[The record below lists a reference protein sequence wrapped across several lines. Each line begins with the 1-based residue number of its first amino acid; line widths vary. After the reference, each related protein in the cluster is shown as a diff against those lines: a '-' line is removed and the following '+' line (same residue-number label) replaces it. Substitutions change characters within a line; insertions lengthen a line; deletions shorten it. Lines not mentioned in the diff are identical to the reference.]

1 MKNINVKRM
10 VEEEDDD
17 DETSS
22 FPVSPT
28 GQYFTSSVMS
38 ISVIC
43 VLESEIPIDDS
54 CTVTLLKDVFIPIN
68 PRFSSIMVKDKN
80 GVKQWKKVEVKHK
93 DHINVPIFPQGKS
106 KEFYDNCF
114 NEYMTKIAMEQFPQ
128 SRPLWEIH
136 IFKYPTTKSAGNLVF
151 KLHHSL
157 GDGFSLMGALLSCLQ
172 RADNPSLPLTF
183 PSFTSNNNNNNNNHN
198 LESDYKKRFCTNVVQ
213 RVSGVVNTLLD
224 FGWSLMKSTN
234 LEDERTTIRSGDEGV
249 EFRPIDITT
258 MEFSLDHLKEIKSNL
273 KVTINDVICGVLFLG
288 VRLYMEEMKYDQK
301 NANSTALVLL
311 NTRNIA
317 GYKSVKEM
325 LQPKNESKWGNQFA
339 FLHVSL
345 PKIDKEESSTNPLS
359 FVFKAQD
366 VIQRKRNSAAVILT
380 GKLLDTLQKYRGP
393 EVTAKYIHNTLK
405 NSSMTIS
412 NMIGP
417 VEKMALANHP
427 VKSLYFMVVGV
438 PESLTIT
445 MMSYMGKLR
454 VAVGTEKGLIDP
466 QKFKCSIEN
475 AFDRIFKAA
484 VPSASSKSS
493 N

>member
-1 MKNINVKRM
+1 MMKVNVKRM
-10 VEEEDDD
+10 TEKEEEEE
-17 DETSS
+17 ETS

-28 GQYFTSSVMS
+28 GQYFTSSALS
-38 ISVIC
+38 ISVIS

-54 CTVTLLKDVFIPIN
+54 CTMTLLKDVFLPIN
-68 PRFSSIMVKDKN
+68 PRFSSIMVRDKN
-80 GVKQWKKVEVKHK
+80 GVKQWKKVEVKYK
-93 DHINVPIFPQGKS
+93 DHINVPIFPEGKS

-114 NEYMTKIAMEQFPQ
+114 NEYLTKIAMEQLPQ
-128 SRPLWEIH
+128 TRPLWEIH
-136 IFKYPTTKSAGNLVF
+136 IFKYPTSKSAGNLVF

-183 PSFTSNNNNNNNNHN
+183 PAFNSNPNSGN
-198 LESDYKKRFCTNVVQ
+198 DYKKRFCTNVAQ
-213 RVSGVVNTLLD
+213 MVSGVVNTFVD
-224 FGWSLMKSTN
+224 FGWSLLKSTS
-234 LEDERTTIRSGDEGV
+234 LEDERTPIRSGDEGV
-249 EFRPIDITT
+249 EFRPIHIST
-258 MEFSLDHLKEIKSNL
+258 MDFSLDHLKQIKTNL

-288 VRLYMEEMKYDQK
+288 VRLYMEEMKYEEK

-325 LQPKNESKWGNQFA
+325 LQPSNESKWGNQFA
-339 FLHVSL
+339 FLHVSV
-345 PKIDKEESSTNPLS
+345 PKLDKGESSSNPLS
-359 FVFKAQD
+359 FVSKAQD
-366 VIQRKRNSAAVILT
+366 VIKRKRNSAAVILT

-393 EVTAKYIHNTLK
+393 EVTAKYIHSTLK

-417 VEKMALANHP
+417 MEQMALANHP
-427 VKSLYFMVVGV
+427 CKGLYFMVVGV

-445 MMSYMGKLR
+445 MMSYMGRLR
-454 VAVGTEKGLIDP
+454 VAVGTEKGLVDP
-466 QKFKCSIEN
+466 HKFKSSIEN
-475 AFDRIFKAA
+475 AFDSIFKAA
-484 VPSASSKSS
+484 VPSKPA

>member
-1 MKNINVKRM
+1 MMKVNVKRM
-10 VEEEDDD
+10 VKGEEE
-17 DETSS
+17 EEES

-28 GQYFTSSVMS
+28 GQYFTSSVLS

-54 CTVTLLKDVFIPIN
+54 CTMTLLKDVFVPIN
-68 PRFSSIMVKDKN
+68 PRFSSIMVRDKN
-80 GVKQWKKVEVKHK
+80 GDKQWKKVDVKHK
-93 DHINVPIFPQGKS
+93 DHINVPIFPEGKS

-114 NEYMTKIAMEQFPQ
+114 NEYITKIAMEQLPQ

-172 RADNPSLPLTF
+172 RADDPSLPLTF
-183 PSFTSNNNNNNNNHN
+183 PAFNSTNPN
-198 LESDYKKRFCTNVVQ
+198 LESGYKKRFCANVAQMVT
-213 RVSGVVNTLLD
+213 GVVNTFLD
-224 FGWSLMKSTN
+224 FGWSLLKSTN
-234 LEDERTTIRSGDEGV
+234 LEDEKTPIRSGDEGV

-258 MEFSLDHLKEIKSNL
+258 MEFALDHLKQIKSNL

-288 VRLYMEEMKYDQK
+288 VRLYMEEMKYEQK

-325 LQPKNESKWGNQFA
+325 LQTSNESKWGNQFA
-339 FLHVSL
+339 FLHVSV
-345 PKIDKEESSTNPLS
+345 PKIDKEESSSNPLS

-366 VIQRKRNSAAVILT
+366 VIQRKRNSAAVSFT
-380 GKLLDTLQKYRGP
+380 GKLLETLQKYRGP

-417 VEKMALANHP
+417 MERMALANHP
-427 VKSLYFMVVGV
+427 VKGLYFMVVGV

-466 QKFKCSIEN
+466 QKFKFSIEN

-484 VPSASSKSS
+484 VPSASSKPA

>member
-1 MKNINVKRM
+1 MKNINVKKI
-10 VEEEDDD
+10 VEEEEDY

-54 CTVTLLKDVFIPIN
+54 CTITLLKDVFIPIN

-114 NEYMTKIAMEQFPQ
+114 NEYMTKISMEQFPQ

-183 PSFTSNNNNNNNNHN
+183 PSFTSNNNNYNHN
-198 LESDYKKRFCTNVVQ
+198 LESDYKKRLCTNVVQ
-213 RVSGVVNTLLD
+213 RVNGVVNTLLD

-234 LEDERTTIRSGDEGV
+234 LEDERTSIRSGDEGV

-258 MEFSLDHLKEIKSNL
+258 MEFSLDHLKVIKSNL

-380 GKLLDTLQKYRGP
+380 GKLLDTLQKYKGP

-484 VPSASSKSS
+484 VPSASSKPS

>member
-1 MKNINVKRM
+1 MKKVNVKR
-10 VEEEDDD
+10 VEDLEEE
-17 DETSS
+17 EQS

-28 GQYFTSSVMS
+28 GQYFTSSVLS
-38 ISVIC
+38 ISVIS

-54 CTVTLLKDVFIPIN
+54 CTMILLKDVFLPIN
-68 PRFSSIMVKDKN
+68 PRFSSIMVRDKN
-80 GVKQWKKVEVKHK
+80 GDKRWKKVEVKHK
-93 DHINVPIFPQGKS
+93 DHIIVPIFPEGKA

-114 NEYMTKIAMEQFPQ
+114 NEYLTKIAMEQLPQ

-183 PSFTSNNNNNNNNHN
+183 PAFNSNNSN

-213 RVSGVVNTLLD
+213 KVSGVVNTLVD
-224 FGWSLMKSTN
+224 FGWSLLKSTN
-234 LEDERTTIRSGDEGV
+234 LEDERTPIRSGDEGV

-258 MEFSLDHLKEIKSNL
+258 MEFSLDHLKQIKSNL

-288 VRLYMEEMKYDQK
+288 VRLYMEETRYEQK

-325 LQPKNESKWGNQFA
+325 LQPSNESKWGNRFA
-339 FLHVSL
+339 FLHVSV
-345 PKIDKEESSTNPLS
+345 PKINKDEDSLTNPLG
-359 FVFKAQD
+359 FVFKAQN

-417 VEKMALANHP
+417 MEKMALANHP
-427 VKSLYFMVVGV
+427 CKGLYFMVVGV

-445 MMSYMGKLR
+445 MMSYMGTLR
-454 VAVGTEKGLIDP
+454 VAVGTEKGQIDP

-484 VPSASSKSS
+484 VPSASSKTP

>member
-1 MKNINVKRM
+1 MMKVNVKRM
-10 VEEEDDD
+10 TAKEEEEEEE
-17 DETSS
+17 ETS

-28 GQYFTSSVMS
+28 GQYFTSSALS
-38 ISVIC
+38 ISVIS

-54 CTVTLLKDVFIPIN
+54 CTMTLLKDVFLPIN
-68 PRFSSIMVKDKN
+68 PRFSSIMVRDKN
-80 GVKQWKKVEVKHK
+80 GVKQWKKVEVKYK
-93 DHINVPIFPQGKS
+93 DHINVPIFPEGKS

-114 NEYMTKIAMEQFPQ
+114 NEYLTKIAMEQLPQ
-128 SRPLWEIH
+128 TRPLWEIH
-136 IFKYPTTKSAGNLVF
+136 IFKYPTSKSAGNLVF

-183 PSFTSNNNNNNNNHN
+183 PAFNSNPNSGN
-198 LESDYKKRFCTNVVQ
+198 DYKKRFCTNVAQ
-213 RVSGVVNTLLD
+213 MVSGVVNTFVD
-224 FGWSLMKSTN
+224 FGWSLLKSTS
-234 LEDERTTIRSGDEGV
+234 LEDERTPIRSGDEGV
-249 EFRPIDITT
+249 EFRPIHIST
-258 MEFSLDHLKEIKSNL
+258 MDFSLDHLKQIKTNL

-288 VRLYMEEMKYDQK
+288 VRLYMEEMKYEEK

-325 LQPKNESKWGNQFA
+325 LQPSNESKWGNQFA
-339 FLHVSL
+339 FLHVSV
-345 PKIDKEESSTNPLS
+345 PKLDKGESSSNPLS
-359 FVFKAQD
+359 FVSKAQD
-366 VIQRKRNSAAVILT
+366 VIKRKRNSAAVILT

-393 EVTAKYIHNTLK
+393 EVTAKYIHSTLK

-417 VEKMALANHP
+417 MEQMALANHP
-427 VKSLYFMVVGV
+427 CKGLYFMVVGV

-445 MMSYMGKLR
+445 MMSYMGRLR
-454 VAVGTEKGLIDP
+454 VAVGTEKGLVDP
-466 QKFKCSIEN
+466 HKFKTSIEN
-475 AFDRIFKAA
+475 AFDSIFKAA
-484 VPSASSKSS
+484 VPSKPA

>member
-1 MKNINVKRM
+1 MKNVNVKR
-10 VEEEDDD
+10 VEEEEEE
-17 DETSS
+17 ETC
-22 FPVSPT
+22 PVSPT
-28 GQYFTSSVMS
+28 GQYFTSSVLS
-38 ISVIC
+38 ISVIS

-54 CTVTLLKDVFIPIN
+54 CTMTLLKDVFLPIN
-68 PRFSSIMVKDKN
+68 PRFSSIMVRDKY
-80 GVKQWKKVEVKHK
+80 GVKHWKKVEVKHK
-93 DHINVPIFPQGKS
+93 DHINVPIFPEGKS

-114 NEYMTKIAMEQFPQ
+114 NEYLTKIAMEQFPQ

-136 IFKYPTTKSAGNLVF
+136 IFKYPTNKSAGNLVF

-183 PSFTSNNNNNNNNHN
+183 PAFNSNNQN
-198 LESDYKKRFCTNVVQ
+198 LESDYKKRLCTNNVVKK
-213 RVSGVVNTLLD
+213 VSGVVNTLVD

-234 LEDERTTIRSGDEGV
+234 LEDERTPIRSGDEGV

-258 MEFSLDHLKEIKSNL
+258 MEFSLDHLRQIKSNL

-288 VRLYMEEMKYDQK
+288 VRLYMEETKYEQK

-325 LQPKNESKWGNQFA
+325 LQPSSESKWGNQFA
-339 FLHVSL
+339 FLHVSV

-359 FVFKAQD
+359 FVSKAQD

-393 EVTAKYIHNTLK
+393 EVTSKYIHNTLK

-417 VEKMALANHP
+417 MEKMALANHP
-427 VKSLYFMVVGV
+427 VKGLYFMVVGI

-445 MMSYMGKLR
+445 MMSYMGTLR

-484 VPSASSKSS
+484 VPSASTKPP

>member
-1 MKNINVKRM
+1 MLNVNVKR
-10 VEEEDDD
+10 VEEE
-17 DETSS
+17 EEEEEST

-28 GQYFTSSVMS
+28 GQYFTSSVLS
-38 ISVIC
+38 ISVIS

-54 CTVTLLKDVFIPIN
+54 CTMTLLKDVFLPIN
-68 PRFSSIMVKDKN
+68 PRFSSIMVRGKN
-80 GVKQWKKVEVKHK
+80 GEKQWKKVEVKYK
-93 DHINVPIFPQGKS
+93 DHINVPIFPEGKS

-114 NEYMTKIAMEQFPQ
+114 NEYLTKIAMEQLPQ
-128 SRPLWEIH
+128 SKPLWEIH
-136 IFKYPTTKSAGNLVF
+136 IFKYPTTKSSGNLVF

-183 PSFTSNNNNNNNNHN
+183 PAFNSNNNNDNPN
-198 LESDYKKRFCTNVVQ
+198 LESDYKKRFCTNVAQMVN
-213 RVSGVVNTLLD
+213 GVVNTLLD

-234 LEDERTTIRSGDEGV
+234 LQDERTPIRSGDDGV

-258 MEFSLDHLKEIKSNL
+258 MEFSLDHLKQIKSNL

-288 VRLYMEEMKYDQK
+288 VRLYMEETKYEQK

-317 GYKSVKEM
+317 GYKSLKEM
-325 LQPKNESKWGNQFA
+325 LQTSNESKWGNQFA
-339 FLHVSL
+339 FLHVSV

-359 FVFKAQD
+359 FVYKAQD

-393 EVTAKYIHNTLK
+393 EVTSKYIRNTLK

-417 VEKMALANHP
+417 MERMALANHP
-427 VKSLYFMVVGV
+427 VKGLYFMVVGV

-475 AFDRIFKAA
+475 AFGRIFKAA
-484 VPSASSKSS
+484 VPSASSKST

>member
-1 MKNINVKRM
+1 MMKVNVKRM
-10 VEEEDDD
+10 VKEEE
-17 DETSS
+17 EEQEES

-28 GQYFTSSVMS
+28 GQYFTSSVLS

-54 CTVTLLKDVFIPIN
+54 CTMTLLKDVFVPIN
-68 PRFSSIMVKDKN
+68 PRFSSIMVRDKN
-80 GVKQWKKVEVKHK
+80 GDKQWKKVDVNHK
-93 DHINVPIFPQGKS
+93 DHINVPIFPEGKS

-114 NEYMTKIAMEQFPQ
+114 NEYITKIAMEQLPQ

-172 RADNPSLPLTF
+172 RGDDPSLPLTF
-183 PSFTSNNNNNNNNHN
+183 PAFNSTNPN
-198 LESDYKKRFCTNVVQ
+198 LESGYKKRFCANVAQ
-213 RVSGVVNTLLD
+213 MVSGVVNTFLD
-224 FGWSLMKSTN
+224 FGWSLLKSTN
-234 LEDERTTIRSGDEGV
+234 LEDEKTPIRSGDEGV

-258 MEFSLDHLKEIKSNL
+258 LEFSLDHLKQIKSNL

-288 VRLYMEEMKYDQK
+288 VRLYIEEMKYEQK

-325 LQPKNESKWGNQFA
+325 WQTSNESKWGNQFA
-339 FLHVSL
+339 FLHVSV
-345 PKIDKEESSTNPLS
+345 PKIDKEESSSNPLS

-366 VIQRKRNSAAVILT
+366 VIQRKRNSAAVIFT
-380 GKLLDTLQKYRGP
+380 GKLLETLQKYRGP

-417 VEKMALANHP
+417 MERMALANHP
-427 VKSLYFMVVGV
+427 VKGLYFMVVGV

-466 QKFKCSIEN
+466 QKFKFSIEN

-484 VPSASSKSS
+484 FPSASSKPA

>member
-1 MKNINVKRM
+1 MMKVNVKRM
-10 VEEEDDD
+10 TEKEEEE
-17 DETSS
+17 ETS

-28 GQYFTSSVMS
+28 GQYFTSSALS
-38 ISVIC
+38 ISVIS

-54 CTVTLLKDVFIPIN
+54 CTMTLLKDVFLPIN
-68 PRFSSIMVKDKN
+68 PRFSSIMVRDKN
-80 GVKQWKKVEVKHK
+80 GVKQWKKVEVKYK
-93 DHINVPIFPQGKS
+93 DHINVPIFPEGKS

-114 NEYMTKIAMEQFPQ
+114 NEYLTTIAMEQLPQ
-128 SRPLWEIH
+128 TRPLWEIH
-136 IFKYPTTKSAGNLVF
+136 LFKYQTSKSAGNLVF

-183 PSFTSNNNNNNNNHN
+183 PEFNSNPNSGN
-198 LESDYKKRFCTNVVQ
+198 DYKKRFCTNVAQ
-213 RVSGVVNTLLD
+213 MVSGVVNTFLD
-224 FGWSLMKSTN
+224 FGWSLLKSTT
-234 LEDERTTIRSGDEGV
+234 LEDERTPIRSGDEGV
-249 EFRPIDITT
+249 EFRPIDIST
-258 MEFSLDHLKEIKSNL
+258 MDFSLDHLKQIKTNL

-288 VRLYMEEMKYDQK
+288 VRLYMEEMKYEQK

-325 LQPKNESKWGNQFA
+325 LQPGNESKWGNQFA
-339 FLHVSL
+339 FLHVSV
-345 PKIDKEESSTNPLS
+345 PKLDKGEFSFNPLS

-366 VIQRKRNSAAVILT
+366 VIKRKRNSAAVILT

-393 EVTAKYIHNTLK
+393 EVTAKYIHSTLK

-412 NMIGP
+412 NLIGP
-417 VEKMALANHP
+417 MEQMALANHP
-427 VKSLYFMVVGV
+427 CKGLYFMVVGV

-445 MMSYMGKLR
+445 MMSYMGRLR
-454 VAVGTEKGLIDP
+454 VAVGTEKGLVDP
-466 QKFKCSIEN
+466 HKFKSSIEN
-475 AFDRIFKAA
+475 AFDRICKAA
-484 VPSASSKSS
+484 VPSKPA

>member
-1 MKNINVKRM
+1 MMKVNVKRM
-10 VEEEDDD
+10 TEKEEEEE
-17 DETSS
+17 ETS

-28 GQYFTSSVMS
+28 GQYFTSSALS
-38 ISVIC
+38 ISVIS

-54 CTVTLLKDVFIPIN
+54 CTMTLLKDVFLPIN
-68 PRFSSIMVKDKN
+68 PRFSSIMVRDKN
-80 GVKQWKKVEVKHK
+80 GVKQWKKVEVKYK
-93 DHINVPIFPQGKS
+93 DHINVPIFPEGKS

-114 NEYMTKIAMEQFPQ
+114 NEYLTKIAMEQLPQ
-128 SRPLWEIH
+128 TRPLWEIH
-136 IFKYPTTKSAGNLVF
+136 IFKYPTSKSAGNLVF

-183 PSFTSNNNNNNNNHN
+183 PAFNSNPNSGN
-198 LESDYKKRFCTNVVQ
+198 DYKKRFCTNVAQ
-213 RVSGVVNTLLD
+213 MVSGVVNTFVD
-224 FGWSLMKSTN
+224 FGWSLLKSTS
-234 LEDERTTIRSGDEGV
+234 LEDERTPIRSGDEGV
-249 EFRPIDITT
+249 EFRPIHIST
-258 MEFSLDHLKEIKSNL
+258 MDFSLDHLKQIKTNL

-288 VRLYMEEMKYDQK
+288 VRLYMEEMKYEEK

-325 LQPKNESKWGNQFA
+325 LQPSNESKWGNQFA
-339 FLHVSL
+339 FLHVSV
-345 PKIDKEESSTNPLS
+345 PKLDKGESSSNPLS
-359 FVFKAQD
+359 FVSKAQD
-366 VIQRKRNSAAVILT
+366 VIKRKRNSAAVILT

-393 EVTAKYIHNTLK
+393 EVTAKYIHSTLK

-417 VEKMALANHP
+417 MEQMALANHP
-427 VKSLYFMVVGV
+427 CKGLYFMVVGV

-445 MMSYMGKLR
+445 MMSYMGRLR
-454 VAVGTEKGLIDP
+454 VAVGTEKGLVDP
-466 QKFKCSIEN
+466 HKFKTSIEN
-475 AFDRIFKAA
+475 AFDSIFKAA
-484 VPSASSKSS
+484 VPSKPA

>member
-1 MKNINVKRM
+1 MMKVNVKR
-10 VEEEDDD
+10 EEEEEE
-17 DETSS
+17 ETPS

-28 GQYFTSSVMS
+28 GQYFTSSVLS
-38 ISVIC
+38 VSVIC
-43 VLESEIPIDDS
+43 VLEFEIPIDDS
-54 CTVTLLKDVFIPIN
+54 CTMTLLKDVFIPIN
-68 PRFSSIMVKDKN
+68 PRFSSIMVRDKN
-80 GVKQWKKVEVKHK
+80 GEKQWKKVEVKYQ
-93 DHINVPIFPQGKS
+93 DHINVPIFPEGKS

-114 NEYMTKIAMEQFPQ
+114 NEYLTKIAMEQLPQ

-183 PSFTSNNNNNNNNHN
+183 PAFNSTNPN
-198 LESDYKKRFCTNVVQ
+198 LESDYKKRFCTNVAQ
-213 RVSGVVNTLLD
+213 MVSGVVNTFLD
-224 FGWSLMKSTN
+224 FGWSLLKSTN
-234 LEDERTTIRSGDEGV
+234 LEDERTPIRSADEGV
-249 EFRPIDITT
+249 EFIPIDITT
-258 MEFSLDHLKEIKSNL
+258 MEFSLDHLKQIKSNL

-288 VRLYMEEMKYDQK
+288 VRLYMEEMKYEEK

-311 NTRNIA
+311 NTRNVA

-325 LQPKNESKWGNQFA
+325 VQPINESKWGNQFA
-339 FLHVSL
+339 FLHVSV
-345 PKIDKEESSTNPLS
+345 PKIDKQESSSNPLN

-366 VIQRKRNSAAVILT
+366 IIQRKRNSAAVILT
-380 GKLLDTLQKYRGP
+380 GKLLDTLQKYIGP

-417 VEKMALANHP
+417 IERMALANHP
-427 VKSLYFMVVGV
+427 VKGLYFMVVGV

-454 VAVGTEKGLIDP
+454 VAVGTEKGHIDP

-475 AFDRIFKAA
+475 AFDRIFNAA
-484 VPSASSKSS
+484 VPSASSKPS